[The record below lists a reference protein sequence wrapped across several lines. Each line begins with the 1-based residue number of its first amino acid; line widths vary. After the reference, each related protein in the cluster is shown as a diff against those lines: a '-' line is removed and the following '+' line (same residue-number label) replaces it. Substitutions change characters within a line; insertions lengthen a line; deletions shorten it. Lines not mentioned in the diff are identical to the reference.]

1 MSQITRALVVRQ
13 LLGSRFGFL
22 FVALVLSLGIPPLLP
37 QGPLV
42 SILMPAFLA
51 AILISG
57 LYSVSKKRK
66 QLVFGLALVIPALI
80 FSWSVRLYPAD
91 SFEIA
96 GFALTGTFFLYLAW
110 LILLFILSAP
120 RVDVNI
126 IFAAICIYL
135 LLGFACAMGF
145 SIAETV
151 SPGAIAYP
159 DRLADFASDGRA
171 IYFSFVTLTTLGYGD
186 MSPVSGPARGLAIME
201 AVTGQLILVVLIAR
215 LVAMYTLHATNEDS
229 DPEVV
234 E

>member
-1 MSQITRALVVRQ
+1 MSQATREAVLGQ

-37 QGPLV
+37 RGPIV
-42 SILMPAFLA
+42 SVLMPAFFA

-57 LYSVSKKRK
+57 LYSVSEKRR

-91 SFEIA
+91 SLEIA
-96 GFALTGTFFLYLAW
+96 GFALTGIFFLYLAW

-120 RVDVNI
+120 RVDANI

-145 SIAETV
+145 SIAEIV
-151 SPGAIAYP
+151 SPGAITHP
-159 DRLADFASDGRA
+159 GRLGDFARDGRA

-186 MSPVSGPARGLAIME
+186 MSPVSEPARGLAIVE

-215 LVAMYTLHATNEDS
+215 LVAIYTAHETNKES
-229 DPEVV
+229 ESA